1 MSESGDI
8 LQIRTPAKI
17 NLFLE
22 VLRRRADGFHDIR
35 SVVVP
40 ISLYDSL
47 VLERKASGILTE
59 MVYLE
64 EYPSNGGREAVL
76 SGNNLTSRAAVE
88 LKKEAGI
95 DEGLLIRLEKRIPVG
110 GGLGGGSADAAAVLC
125 GLNELWELDWDLEK
139 LAGVAGRIG
148 SDVPAL
154 VLGGP
159 VKAEGRGE
167 IVSRIST
174 NGGGL
179 EGLYIVLLNPGFGVS
194 TADIYKRCSPSLT
207 SRDDMF
213 NNTVSALERLDFKGI
228 AENLFNGLQDAVC
241 GKYPLLGILC
251 EKLMEV
257 GAEGALVS
265 GSGASVFGLARD
277 EEHAREVQAGLSEV
291 LDYPVWS
298 EVLKLLPD
306 GVMVAHGPLEAR
318 V

>member
-1 MSESGDI
+1 MSESGDS
-8 LQIRTPAKI
+8 LLIRTPAKI

-22 VLRRRADGFHDIR
+22 VLGRRGDGYHDIR

-40 ISLYDSL
+40 VSLYDSL

-59 MVYLE
+59 MVYLPD
-64 EYPSNGGREAVL
+64 YPSNGGREAVL
-76 SGNNLTSRAAVE
+76 SGNNLTSLAALE

-95 DEGLLIRLEKRIPVG
+95 GDGLLIRLEKRIPVG
-110 GGLGGGSADAAAVLC
+110 GGLGGGSADAAGVLC
-125 GLNELWELDWDLEK
+125 GLNELWELDWEPEK
-139 LAGVAGRIG
+139 LACVAGRVG
-148 SDVPAL
+148 CDVPAL

-159 VKAEGRGE
+159 VKAEGKGE
-167 IVSRIST
+167 IVSRISL
-174 NGGGL
+174 NGSGM
-179 EGLYIVLLNPGFGVS
+179 EGLFIVLVNPGFGVS

-213 NNTVSALERLDFKGI
+213 NNTISALERRDIGGI
-228 AENLFNGLQDAVC
+228 AENLFNGLQEAVC
-241 GKYPLLGILC
+241 RKYPLLGILC
-251 EKLMEV
+251 EKLKEV
-257 GAEGALVS
+257 GAEGVLVS

-277 EEHAREVQAGLSEV
+277 EEHAREVQAGLNEV

-298 EVLKLLPD
+298 DVLKLLPD